1 MMTVWNRSYLEAM
14 SVPVWVSRQEAVAN
28 VATEQE
34 KAEGTAKPEPQV
46 AETPVEQTTTFGF
59 VSVAGNAQAKTCILV
74 TAEQDLQQAKNN
86 FQLLAQAWKQWQ
98 ETELPLALMQLVEH
112 DNSTAKAEPINNLKD
127 KQLLLSSTQT
137 VELSHL
143 NVKQVPTLNWQ
154 SASDKK
160 AWWQLIQK
168 LV

>member
-14 SVPVWVSRQEAVAN
+14 SVPVWVSRQDAVAN

-34 KAEGTAKPEPQV
+34 EAEVAEPQV
-46 AETPVEQTTTFGF
+46 AETPVEQATTFGF
-59 VSVAGNAQAKTCILV
+59 VSVAGNVQAKTYILV
-74 TAEQDLQQAKNN
+74 TAEQDLQQAKSN

-98 ETELPLALMQLVEH
+98 ETDLPLALLQLVEN
-112 DNSTAKAEPINNLKD
+112 DNSTAKAEPINNLQD
-127 KQLLLSSTQT
+127 KQLLLSSNQT
-137 VELSHL
+137 VELPHL

>member
-14 SVPVWVSRQEAVAN
+14 SVPVWVSRQET

-34 KAEGTAKPEPQV
+34 ESAVTAKPESQV
-46 AETPVEQTTTFGF
+46 AETPIEQATTFGF
-59 VSVAGNAQAKTCILV
+59 VSVAGDVQAKTCILV

-86 FQLLAQAWKQWQ
+86 FQLLVQAWKQWQ
-98 ETELPLALMQLVEH
+98 ETDLPLALLQLVEDDH
-112 DNSTAKAEPINNLKD
+112 STAKAEPINDLKD

-137 VELSHL
+137 VELPHL
-143 NVKQVPTLNWQ
+143 NVRQVPTLNWQ

>member
-14 SVPVWVSRQEAVAN
+14 SVPVWVSRQET

-34 KAEGTAKPEPQV
+34 ESAVTAKPESQV
-46 AETPVEQTTTFGF
+46 AETPAEQATTFGF
-59 VSVAGNAQAKTCILV
+59 VSVAGNVQAKTCILV

-86 FQLLAQAWKQWQ
+86 FQLLVQAWKQWQ
-98 ETELPLALMQLVEH
+98 ETDLPLALLQLVED
-112 DNSTAKAEPINNLKD
+112 DNSTVKAEPINDLKD
-127 KQLLLSSTQT
+127 KQLLFSSTQT
-137 VELSHL
+137 VELPHL
-143 NVKQVPTLNWQ
+143 NVRQVPTLNWQ

-160 AWWQLIQK
+160 AWWQLIQN